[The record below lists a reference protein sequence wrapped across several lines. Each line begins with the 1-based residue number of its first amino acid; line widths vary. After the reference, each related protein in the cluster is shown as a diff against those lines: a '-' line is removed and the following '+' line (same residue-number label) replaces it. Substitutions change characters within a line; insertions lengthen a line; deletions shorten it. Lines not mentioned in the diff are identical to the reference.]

1 MNAVLFLQLFLAA
14 AVSLAAA
21 KRLASRRM
29 KKRNAAIPVI
39 RPAVWDRRSNERGGD
54 TSRSGYHSGKRFGLA
69 GYRPHPKT
77 ASRTITIPQFSP
89 FDPSA

>member
-1 MNAVLFLQLFLAA
+1 MNAVLFLQVFLAA

-29 KKRNAAIPVI
+29 KKRNMAVPVI
-39 RPAVWDRRSNERGGD
+39 RPAVWDRRSNEHGGD
-54 TSRSGYHSGKRFGLA
+54 SGRSGYQSRKRFSFS

-77 ASRTITIPQFSP
+77 TSQTIIIPQFSP